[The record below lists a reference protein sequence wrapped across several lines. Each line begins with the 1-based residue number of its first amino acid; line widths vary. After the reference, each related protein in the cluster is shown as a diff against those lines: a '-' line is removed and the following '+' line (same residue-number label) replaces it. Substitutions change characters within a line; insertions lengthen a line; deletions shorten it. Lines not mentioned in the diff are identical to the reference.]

1 MNKIGIMGGTFN
13 PIHTAHL
20 ILAEE
25 AYVQLGLDKIL
36 FMPSKTPPHKLNEN
50 IVSNEHRMNMIA
62 LSIQGNEHFELSTI
76 ELEREG
82 ITYTSDT
89 LKGLT
94 ESVSLDSD
102 CEYYFIVG
110 GDSLFMMES
119 WWEPE
124 VIFKLSHIVVAI
136 RGEAKEDLIEKIAY
150 LTDKYHA
157 SIHLLRTPNLEISS
171 HEIRMKR
178 IVGKSIR
185 YYVPELVYHY
195 IKDNDLYL
203 FQ

>member
-25 AYVQLGLDKIL
+25 AYQQLGLDKVL
-36 FMPSKTPPHKLNEN
+36 FMPSKKPPHKLKEE
-50 IVSNEHRMNMIA
+50 IISNEHRMNMIF
-62 LSIQGNEHFELSTI
+62 LSIKGNEHFELSPL

-89 LKGLT
+89 LRELT
-94 ESVSLDSD
+94 KLSPNT
-102 CEYYFIVG
+102 EYYFIVG

-136 RGEAKEDLIEKIAY
+136 RGEAKEDLKSKIAY
-150 LTDKYHA
+150 LTDKYNA
-157 SIHLLRTPNLEISS
+157 SIHLLKTPNMEISS
-171 HEIRMKR
+171 HELRKNR
-178 IVGKSIR
+178 SEGKTIR
-185 YYVPELVYHY
+185 YYVPELVYEY
-195 IKDNDLYL
+195 ILEKELYL
-203 FQ
+203 NQ